1 MVNYI
6 KNADMSKFVCAAGIL
21 SHYIGDACQPLHASK
36 FHDGRPENPNERGVH
51 SSYETK
57 MLDRFAADTIGKV
70 NTNLQNVTV
79 NSDELGGHNAAISL
93 IRLMLRCMQILSS
106 LEIIEVFNQGSN
118 TNNRLK
124 YMFELLRNKTASC
137 LAEGCI
143 KLASV
148 WENAW
153 TEEDGNQIDD
163 NNLASVN
170 SIELKNLYENRDFL
184 SAYSLQDN
192 EFIDILNS

>member
-1 MVNYI
+1 
-6 KNADMSKFVCAAGIL
+6 
-21 SHYIGDACQPLHASK
+21 
-36 FHDGRPENPNERGVH
+36 
-51 SSYETK
+51 
-57 MLDRFAADTIGKV
+57 
-70 NTNLQNVTV
+70 
-79 NSDELGGHNAAISL
+79 
-93 IRLMLRCMQILSS
+93 MQILSP

-124 YMFELLRNKTASC
+124 YMFELLGNKTASC

-153 TEEDGNQIDD
+153 TEGDGNQIDD

-192 EFIDILNS
+192 EFIDVLNS